1 LSLSQNLVGA
11 WHPVAASVSGREL
24 DVAEMQVA
32 HLQFDDQRYVIF
44 DRRGEPV
51 NQGPYQLYLGTRP
64 WLLDLLGEPKSSAK
78 SIAAICELE
87 SDQTGIDVLKIC
99 YALEGG
105 ERPSSFEQAQAF
117 SGPEQIAHLYLTLTF
132 RRLVRS

>member
-1 LSLSQNLVGA
+1 
-11 WHPVAASVSGREL
+11 
-24 DVAEMQVA
+24 
-32 HLQFDDQRYVIF
+32 
-44 DRRGEPV
+44 
-51 NQGPYQLYLGTRP
+51 
-64 WLLDLLGEPKSSAK
+64 LLGEPKSSAK